1 MSLQVAGGH
10 HRLSHAF
17 KIRSRRATAVGR
29 PTGHS
34 SRVVNDTII
43 FVADTSVEAVAG
55 GPPSSFPSFVFS
67 VPSHYD
73 AECIVAF
80 GWLRPFDTRAM
91 KGKGTRK
98 SRLDIHVTSMTFAL
112 ERQKKDGVDDETE
125 MMRGALRTVKI
136 SCSTPF
142 CCLAENEK
150 KGLGET
156 QLGQHPSARRG
167 RP

>member
-43 FVADTSVEAVAG
+43 FVADTSVEAG

-125 MMRGALRTVKI
+125 MMRAPRTVKI

>member
-1 MSLQVAGGH
+1 MSLQVAGDH

-43 FVADTSVEAVAG
+43 FVADTSSVEAVTG

-112 ERQKKDGVDDETE
+112 ERQKKDGVDDETK
-125 MMRGALRTVKI
+125 MMRAPRTVKI